1 MSLSKQEIEM
11 MDTYFRK
18 NGLGSLQT
26 NVKRLMSD
34 SCGFDKTEIDNQLD
48 KLSESIAKLEGN
60 SVEVDEATINDINN
74 LFKGVL

>member
-18 NGLGSLQT
+18 NGMGSLWT

-48 KLSESIAKLEGN
+48 KLSESIKKLEGN

-74 LFKGVL
+74 LF